1 MGMTSDGRPLEYPD
15 NPLTRAM
22 AGPASSSQSLSP
34 TAAPEWHFGAAP
46 QTPSVRSG
54 ALGKLTSSEEEEEL
68 DKKLAALLLSPPPGP
83 AAGEVTVRYTTP
95 TPQPRVRMNFNNIQ
109 RIDLE
114 REVIV
119 VDDTEFPLAPDDVK
133 QLRLMCIDCV
143 LNAVVHGLRDMLSQS
158 GIEPAHVAGMLK
170 EDVLGRSA
178 TPATLP
184 EGHPVPGEGESPQD
198 SVESNE

>member
-22 AGPASSSQSLSP
+22 ANPTATLGNLSP
-34 TAAPEWHFGAAP
+34 TAAPEWNYSAAP

-54 ALGKLTSSEEEEEL
+54 ALGKLTSEEEKDL
-68 DKKLAALLLSPPPGP
+68 DSKLAALMGSPPPGP
-83 AAGEVTVRYTTP
+83 AVEEVTVRYTP
-95 TPQPRVRMNFNNIQ
+95 PASQRRSRMNFNNIQ

-133 QLRLMCIDCV
+133 HLRLLCIDCV
-143 LNAVVHGLRDMLSQS
+143 LNAVVQGLRDMLGQS
-158 GIEPAHVAGMLK
+158 GIEPSAVIGMLK
-170 EDVLGRSA
+170 EDVLGRRPEA
-178 TPATLP
+178 APLP
-184 EGHPVPGEGESPQD
+184 EGQSVPGTGEGSQD
-198 SVESNE
+198 SVEVGE